1 VNSNG
6 NDIKQLLEKYLNGTL
21 SDAEHEQVEDW
32 YRSFDQ
38 VPDNDDVFDNDNH
51 KKQEYQFIL
60 ANIHNRLDTNPKF
73 SAKYSLYRKL
83 YSSPV
88 MKIAAILILVFF
100 TATSLYYLKTVE
112 MAGEA
117 LSLNTID
124 VKAGEMKTI
133 LLADGTKIWLNAAT
147 KFSYPKQ
154 FSSKSREV
162 SLIEGEAFFEVA
174 HDDKKPFIV
183 HSKGINTQVLGTSFN
198 ISAYGYTKNVRVSV
212 ATGKVGVS
220 SGKNLIG
227 FLTPNEE
234 ISYGLV
240 TKKYL
245 KTITKSAGAM
255 SWIKG
260 EVVLEQVDF
269 ESLKE
274 IIFDNYQYVISGD
287 KKLNKLHFSATIKRT
302 DSIISVMELI
312 SSINHTSYSL
322 KNKTITMH

>member
-1 VNSNG
+1 VNANG
-6 NDIKQLLEKYLNGTL
+6 NDIKKLLTKYLNGTL
-21 SDAEHEQVEDW
+21 SDAERRQVEDW
-32 YRSFDQ
+32 YSSFDQ
-38 VPDNDDVFDNDNH
+38 EPGKDVVFDNDDQER
-51 KKQEYQFIL
+51 KEYQFIL
-60 ANIHNRLDTNPKF
+60 ANIHNKLNINPELPR
-73 SAKYSLYRKL
+73 KYSLYKRL
-83 YSSPV
+83 YRSPV
-88 MKIAAILILVFF
+88 MKIAAILILAFF
-100 TATSLYYLKTVE
+100 TAASFYYLKTVNK
-112 MAGEA
+112 AGEV
-117 LSLNTID
+117 LSLNTIE

-174 HDDKKPFIV
+174 HDEKKPFIV
-183 HSKGINTQVLGTSFN
+183 HSKGVNTQVLGTSFN
-198 ISAYGYTKNVRVSV
+198 ISAYGYAKKVRVSV

-245 KTITKSAGAM
+245 KTITRSAGAM

-260 EVVLEQVDF
+260 EVVLDQVDF

-274 IIFDNYQYVISGD
+274 IIFNNYHYVITGD

-312 SSINHTSYSL
+312 SSINHTSYTL
-322 KNKTITMH
+322 KDKTITMH